1 MGKISDE
8 LKEYSR
14 KVLDH
19 FHNPRNTG
27 NLKNATIV
35 TSLEN
40 KKCGDIVKLYLKIE
54 DNIILDAKMKTFG
67 CTASIASASILTEI
81 LKGKSIHD
89 AQKLDYKDIVN
100 ALDGLPERKIDC
112 AKIAEQVT
120 KSAIEQFLTKSV

>member
-27 NLKNATIV
+27 DLKDATIV
-35 TSLEN
+35 TSVEN
-40 KKCGDIVKLYLKIE
+40 TKCGDVIKLYLKIK
-54 DNIILDAKMKTFG
+54 DNSIMDAKMKTFG
-67 CTASIASASILTEI
+67 CTASIASASVLTEL
-81 LKGKSIHD
+81 LKGKSIRD
-89 AQKLDYKDIVN
+89 AQKLKYTDIVN

-112 AKIAEQVT
+112 AKVAEQVT
-120 KSAIEQFLTKSV
+120 RSAVEKFLAKPI